1 MKYKESRCDFIEE
14 RDAELLRA
22 CTNIIGGRDKI
33 SLSEVYDT
41 LAQTPCSRFY
51 VSEERAY
58 IVIGYLQRGIP
69 LANMIP
75 LRREMFQEIFHRFIL
90 FRKEHPSLTKMECIW
105 HVCHQPAPKFYLTPG
120 SIRAIL
126 SKVRKEAKKR
136 CYEERKRK
144 LRFMLG
150 TL

>member
-58 IVIGYLQRGIP
+58 IVIGYMQRGIS
-69 LANMIP
+69 LDHMVP
-75 LRREMFQEIFHRFIL
+75 LRREMFQEIFRRYNH
-90 FRKEHPSLTKMECIW
+90 FRRTHPSLTKMECIW